1 MTTGL
6 ESASAVAAWI
16 AIHPQAPI
24 GASAGGRLGR
34 AETANRAPRRD
45 TAQPRSR
52 PLPNAGPRR
61 YLQIVF
67 VAVALWAMDAVAQ
80 FHAGA
85 QAAGLEHAAA
95 IVSIGR
101 DLGDRVAVT
110 MNHWLAGHPLAAA
123 AAASYYIVLHGLVT
137 GIAGIV
143 LLRRRHPAFRLHRNV
158 LLAATAMGTVVF
170 WLYPVAPPR
179 MLPGYHDIAA
189 TAVPFF
195 SQVLESKA
203 SNQFASLPSL
213 HVATALWVAVATQA
227 LVRRPA
233 LRAALWAYPALTV
246 LDVLATAN
254 HYMLDVLTAPAL
266 LVLAYAAP
274 RLRTLVRSRRRTAPR
289 DTASVTSMPRTRVA
303 LSCPAPPGKFHPT
316 CPPSGDAQPGNAAIT
331 YRANRHALGEGL
343 RHEPGR
349 APVSW

>member
-24 GASAGGRLGR
+24 GACARGRLGR

-45 TAQPRSR
+45 TAQPCSR
-52 PLPNAGPRR
+52 PFANAGPRR

-143 LLRRRHPAFRLHRNV
+143 LLRRRHRMV
-158 LLAATAMGTVVF
+158 LRAATAMGPVGF